1 MRNALFRAICKVGI
15 FVICAQAVVHFRP
28 REAYEKYLKLLVGI
42 MVMIQL
48 FLPIA
53 AFFLGGNMEQLA
65 QRLEGFQEELEQ
77 NAKLEA
83 EAAMK
88 ADEVLE
94 RMTLEEVSRR
104 MEELKRKAQETEQNQ
119 TQQQTQEQG
128 QEQVQE
134 QVQEEKDTVISVEV
148 GPIESVIIE

>member
-88 ADEVLE
+88 ADEVLQ

-104 MEELKRKAQETEQNQ
+104 MEELKRKEQETEQNQ
-119 TQQQTQEQG
+119 TQQQT
-128 QEQVQE
+128 QE

-148 GPIESVIIE
+148 EPIESVIIE

>member
-104 MEELKRKAQETEQNQ
+104 MEELKRKEQETEQNQ
-119 TQQQTQEQG
+119 TQQQTR
-128 QEQVQE
+128 E
-134 QVQEEKDTVISVEV
+134 QVQEEKNTVISVEV

>member
-104 MEELKRKAQETEQNQ
+104 MEELKRKEQETEQNQ
-119 TQQQTQEQG
+119 TQQQTR
-128 QEQVQE
+128 EQVQE
-134 QVQEEKDTVISVEV
+134 DKNTVISVEV

>member
-77 NAKLEA
+77 NAELEA

-104 MEELKRKAQETEQNQ
+104 MEELKRKEQETEQNQ
-119 TQQQTQEQG
+119 TQQQT
-128 QEQVQE
+128 QE

>member
-88 ADEVLE
+88 ADEVLQ

-104 MEELKRKAQETEQNQ
+104 MEELKRKEQETEQNQ
-119 TQQQTQEQG
+119 TQQQT
-128 QEQVQE
+128 QE

>member
-83 EAAMK
+83 EAAMQ

-104 MEELKRKAQETEQNQ
+104 MEELKRKEQETEQNQ
-119 TQQQTQEQG
+119 TQQQT
-128 QEQVQE
+128 QE

>member
-65 QRLEGFQEELEQ
+65 QRLEGFQEELKQ

-104 MEELKRKAQETEQNQ
+104 MEELKRKEQETEQNQ
-119 TQQQTQEQG
+119 TQQQT
-128 QEQVQE
+128 QE

>member
-94 RMTLEEVSRR
+94 RMTPEEVSRR
-104 MEELKRKAQETEQNQ
+104 MEELKRKEQETEQNQ
-119 TQQQTQEQG
+119 TQQQT
-128 QEQVQE
+128 QE

>member
-77 NAKLEA
+77 NAELEA
-83 EAAMK
+83 EAAMQ

-104 MEELKRKAQETEQNQ
+104 MEEPKRKEQETEQNQ
-119 TQQQTQEQG
+119 TQQQT
-128 QEQVQE
+128 QE

>member
-88 ADEVLE
+88 ADEVLQ

-104 MEELKRKAQETEQNQ
+104 MEELKRKEQETEQNQ

-128 QEQVQE
+128 QE
-134 QVQEEKDTVISVEV
+134 EKNTVISVEV

>member
-77 NAKLEA
+77 NAELEA
-83 EAAMK
+83 EAAMQ

-104 MEELKRKAQETEQNQ
+104 MEELKRKEQETEQNQ
-119 TQQQTQEQG
+119 TQQQT
-128 QEQVQE
+128 QE

>member
-77 NAKLEA
+77 NAELEA
-83 EAAMK
+83 EAAMQ

-104 MEELKRKAQETEQNQ
+104 MEELKRKEQETEQNQ
-119 TQQQTQEQG
+119 TQQQTR
-128 QEQVQE
+128 EQVQE
-134 QVQEEKDTVISVEV
+134 DKNTVISVEV

>member
-1 MRNALFRAICKVGI
+1 
-15 FVICAQAVVHFRP
+15 
-28 REAYEKYLKLLVGI
+28 
-42 MVMIQL
+42 
-48 FLPIA
+48 
-53 AFFLGGNMEQLA
+53 
-65 QRLEGFQEELEQ
+65 
-77 NAKLEA
+77 
-83 EAAMK
+83 MK

-104 MEELKRKAQETEQNQ
+104 MEELKRKEQETEQNQ

>member
-83 EAAMK
+83 VPLGGRECK
-88 ADEVLE
+88 PSGHDKEPQPTEYL
-94 RMTLEEVSRR
+94 SRPDSWEYAGSSTSDIPKGCDR
-104 MEELKRKAQETEQNQ
+104 NR
-119 TQQQTQEQG
+119 
-128 QEQVQE
+128 VC
-134 QVQEEKDTVISVEV
+134 DS
-148 GPIESVIIE
+148 

>member
-77 NAKLEA
+77 NAELEA

-104 MEELKRKAQETEQNQ
+104 MEELKRKEQETEQNQ
-119 TQQQTQEQG
+119 TQQQTR
-128 QEQVQE
+128 E
-134 QVQEEKDTVISVEV
+134 QVQEEKNTVISVEV

>member
-104 MEELKRKAQETEQNQ
+104 MEELKRKEQETEQNQ
-119 TQQQTQEQG
+119 TQQQT
-128 QEQVQE
+128 QE

>member
-1 MRNALFRAICKVGI
+1 
-15 FVICAQAVVHFRP
+15 
-28 REAYEKYLKLLVGI
+28 

-104 MEELKRKAQETEQNQ
+104 MEELKRKEQETEQNQ
-119 TQQQTQEQG
+119 TQQQT
-128 QEQVQE
+128 QE

>member
-1 MRNALFRAICKVGI
+1 
-15 FVICAQAVVHFRP
+15 
-28 REAYEKYLKLLVGI
+28 
-42 MVMIQL
+42 
-48 FLPIA
+48 
-53 AFFLGGNMEQLA
+53 MEQLA
-65 QRLEGFQEELEQ
+65 QRLEGFQEELKQ

-104 MEELKRKAQETEQNQ
+104 MEELKRKEQETEQNQ
-119 TQQQTQEQG
+119 TQQQT

>member
-77 NAKLEA
+77 NAELEA
-83 EAAMK
+83 EAAMQ

-104 MEELKRKAQETEQNQ
+104 MEELKRKEQETEQNQ
-119 TQQQTQEQG
+119 TQQQTR
-128 QEQVQE
+128 E
-134 QVQEEKDTVISVEV
+134 QVQEEKNTVISVEV

>member
-65 QRLEGFQEELEQ
+65 QRLEGFQEELKQ

-83 EAAMK
+83 EAAMQ

-104 MEELKRKAQETEQNQ
+104 MEELKRKEQETEQNQ
-119 TQQQTQEQG
+119 TQQQT
-128 QEQVQE
+128 QE